1 MHVVGDAAPARAFDG
16 NVELAGAVVL
26 AAGLVAGDGVQPLLH
41 GATGVGMLDG
51 HMPAGPQAAEELRR
65 GALHAQG
72 VDHDAAR
79 LCPCRGAAR
88 QRAACLEGGAH
99 ACISSRTE
107 DTSATLDR
115 KSTRLNSSHLVI

>member
-1 MHVVGDAAPARAFDG
+1 MTPPASARAGVCGG

-26 AAGLVAGDGVQPLLH
+26 AAGLVGGEGVQPLLP
-41 GATGVGMLDG
+41 GATGGGMLVG
-51 HMPAGPQAAEELRR
+51 HMRAGPRAAEERRR
-65 GALHAQG
+65 GALHARG

-107 DTSATLDR
+107 DTSATLQIGR
-115 KSTRLNSSHLVI
+115 AHV